1 MASSIRTTLIRRVTI
16 ILVISFIAVLSIVAI
31 MTIYTAN
38 TNLKNSEQ
46 QLFQALVTKGNTLV
60 VNNSQ
65 ALIEMVSDNSFSAI
79 HNLVSATVNNDN
91 DIVYGVFMDTSMQ
104 PWTIINQPSAEKN
117 GAQYPVLNDPLSLW
131 AGNLAQSGYIKID
144 SNSLPPYYADNHK
157 TVIYEFA
164 APVFGASEQEI
175 EANTDKST
183 PNQLLGTIRYG
194 ISTYQLENARTKAKF
209 FTLNIMLMT
218 LFIIFLLGCMAVFFS
233 YMATRYTATLISQPL
248 AELSQATVDISQGN
262 YNTPIIIKS
271 DNEVGILSKSFD
283 TMRLKIKEALEQ
295 LLLHQKDLKD
305 KNKRLKITQDE
316 LTNLNQHLEDKVNER
331 TKELKVVQDK
341 LVKTA
346 RAAGMAEIAINV
358 LHNIGNVI
366 NSVNVANQDNYAMLK
381 RSRISGITKTSEL
394 IEQHRTNMGQ
404 FINNDP
410 KGKKLPE
417 LLKKLGIAL
426 NKEHQALLENSK
438 RMNQSIGVI
447 GNIIA
452 TQQKLAKSSLYIEK
466 LDFQSIINE
475 ILDIQKNSFES
486 HSIQVITHFKE
497 VPPLSADQAKLHQ
510 ILTNLIV
517 NAKHALLGNSKDNR
531 ILDIKLFADLK
542 FFIFTIK
549 DNGSGILKE
558 SITDIFQHGFTTKS
572 NGHGFGLHSCAN
584 LIGEMGGKI
593 NAQSD
598 GLGKGASF
606 IVKLPINNQ
615 FFDESIVN

>member
-131 AGNLAQSGYIKID
+131 AGNLTQSDYIKID

-262 YNTPIIIKS
+262 YNTPIIINS

-283 TMRLKIKEALEQ
+283 SMRLKIKEALEQ

-316 LTNLNQHLEDKVNER
+316 LKNLNQHLEDKVNER

-584 LIGEMGGKI
+584 LIEEMGGKI